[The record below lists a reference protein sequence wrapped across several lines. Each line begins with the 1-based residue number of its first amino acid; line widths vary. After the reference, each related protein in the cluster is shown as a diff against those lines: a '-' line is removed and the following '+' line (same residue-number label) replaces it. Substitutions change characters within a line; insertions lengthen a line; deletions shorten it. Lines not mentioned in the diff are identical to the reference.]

1 MGRLSALN
9 HSVHSATMSIASLHL
24 IKPPFVSYQ
33 LTLQLK
39 RVMPL
44 FSPDLLNQG
53 EMTQNR
59 DVQGIWLGVSDTHSE
74 SCKHKI
80 DQRTCTRLYFF
91 LSAAKVA
98 RNRNEVTVC
107 L

>member
-59 DVQGIWLGVSDTHSE
+59 DVQGICTISHVN
-74 SCKHKI
+74 
-80 DQRTCTRLYFF
+80 TRLTKIHAQTFIYLFF
-91 LSAAKVA
+91 NLPKELQKIAMKLLCVYETSK
-98 RNRNEVTVC
+98 
-107 L
+107 